1 MGSSTAYRY
10 WVTRNLD
17 CFANLLSVTLT
28 SIFEFSKTLRFRRT
42 KGMKFQIGDRV
53 LILHSNEEGEVI
65 DIINNKMVMVDVRGV
80 KFPAYIDQLDFPYFK
95 KFSESKLFPKQ
106 KGKKYID
113 DVKKEK
119 DPLKVADGVWI
130 TFLPVMETDEF
141 GDEVVDELKIHLIN
155 RTDTAY
161 NFIYTL
167 NYFGKA
173 DFDLK
178 NEILPFQ
185 DFYLHD
191 IPFED
196 LNDSPTF
203 DFDFSL
209 LQQQKDKADH
219 YEASMR
225 LKPKQLFA
233 KIEEIRLK
241 GEATFSHRL
250 FETYPDK
257 LIEDK
262 VELGSLAAKGD
273 KVFDASKGRQH
284 LESPRSVVDLHIE
297 KITDDWSG
305 LSNHEIVSLQLKTF
319 EKYYDLAVAHMQPSL
334 IVVHGIGTGR
344 LREEIHEQLKHRK
357 EVKTFVNQYH
367 PAFGY
372 GATEIFFEY

>member
-1 MGSSTAYRY
+1 
-10 WVTRNLD
+10 
-17 CFANLLSVTLT
+17 
-28 SIFEFSKTLRFRRT
+28 
-42 KGMKFQIGDRV
+42 MKFQIGDRV

-95 KFSESKLFPKQ
+95 KFSENKLFPK
-106 KGKKYID
+106 KKDKKYID

-119 DPLKVADGVWI
+119 NAPKIADGVWI

-155 RTDTAY
+155 RTDIAY
-161 NFIYTL
+161 KFTYTL
-167 NYFGKA
+167 NYFGKPG
-173 DFDLK
+173 FDLT
-178 NEILPFQ
+178 NEVLPFQ

-203 DFDFSL
+203 EFEFSL
-209 LQQQKDKADH
+209 LQPQKTKADH
-219 YEASMR
+219 FEASLR

-250 FETYPDK
+250 FEKYPDK
-257 LIEDK
+257 PVEDK
-262 VELGSLAAKGD
+262 VELGNLAAKGYKIYD
-273 KVFDASKGRQH
+273 EAKARQH
-284 LESPRSVVDLHIE
+284 LEPSRSVVDLHIE

-334 IVVHGIGTGR
+334 IVIHGVGTGR

>member
-1 MGSSTAYRY
+1 
-10 WVTRNLD
+10 
-17 CFANLLSVTLT
+17 
-28 SIFEFSKTLRFRRT
+28 
-42 KGMKFQIGDRV
+42 MKFQIGDRV

-95 KFSESKLFPKQ
+95 KFSGSDLFPK
-106 KGKKYID
+106 KKDKKYID

-119 DPLKVADGVWI
+119 NAPKITDGVWI
-130 TFLPVMETDEF
+130 TFLPIIETDEF
-141 GDEVVDELKIHLIN
+141 GDEVAEELKIHLIN

-161 NFIYTL
+161 KFIYTL
-167 NYFGKA
+167 HYFGKG

-191 IPFED
+191 IPFEN

-203 DFDFSL
+203 EFEFSL
-209 LQQQKDKADH
+209 LQQQQDKADH
-219 YEASMR
+219 YEASLR

-233 KIEEIRLK
+233 KLEEIRLK

-250 FETYPDK
+250 FEKYPDK
-257 LIEDK
+257 LVEDK
-262 VELGSLAAKGD
+262 VELGGLAAKGY
-273 KVFDASKGRQH
+273 KVYDASKARQH
-284 LESPRSVVDLHIE
+284 LEPPRSAVDLHIE
-297 KITDDWSG
+297 KITDDWNG
-305 LSNHEIVSLQLKTF
+305 LSNHEIVTLQLKTF
-319 EKYYDLAVAHMQPSL
+319 EKYYELAVAHMQPSL
-334 IVVHGIGTGR
+334 IVIHGVGTGR